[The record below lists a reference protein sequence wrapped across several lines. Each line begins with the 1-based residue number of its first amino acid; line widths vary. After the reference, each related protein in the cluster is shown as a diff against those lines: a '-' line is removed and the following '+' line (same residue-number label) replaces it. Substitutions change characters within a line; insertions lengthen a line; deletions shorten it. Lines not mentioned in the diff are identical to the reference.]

1 MEQSKEIDLPTEGKL
16 NVLQCMHKEDRSLLY
31 RRVKRYYWTYRTAE
45 AQVRKLF
52 QVFCDAL
59 TEVLSGERYRVS
71 KGWSVPTRRLRATCA
86 R

>member
-45 AQVRKLF
+45 AKVRKLF

-59 TEVLSGERYRVS
+59 TEVLCGERYRVS
-71 KGWSVPTRRLRATCA
+71 KGWSVLTRRLRATCA
-86 R
+86 C